1 MSDISIHDL
10 IDMDVVANMNKQI
23 EFMMDTHQILALVL
37 AILSAKCERRRINIF
52 SQTHKGCRISPR
64 RQCVES

>member
-23 EFMMDTHQILALVL
+23 EFMMDTHQILARVS
-37 AILSAKCERRRINIF
+37 AIVSAKCERRRIIIF
-52 SQTHKGCRISPR
+52 SQTQRV
-64 RQCVES
+64 QN

>member
-23 EFMMDTHQILALVL
+23 EFMMDTHQILARVL
-37 AILSAKCERRRINIF
+37 AIVSAKCERRRINIF
-52 SQTHKGCRISPR
+52 SQT
-64 RQCVES
+64 

>member
-23 EFMMDTHQILALVL
+23 EFMMDTHQILALVS
-37 AILSAKCERRRINIF
+37 AIVSAKCERRRINIF
-52 SQTHKGCRISPR
+52 SQTQRV
-64 RQCVES
+64 QN

>member
-23 EFMMDTHQILALVL
+23 EFMMDTHQILALVS
-37 AILSAKCERRRINIF
+37 AIVSAKCERRRINIF
-52 SQTHKGCRISPR
+52 SQT
-64 RQCVES
+64 

>member
-23 EFMMDTHQILALVL
+23 EFMMDTHQILALVS
-37 AILSAKCERRRINIF
+37 AIVSVKCERKRINIC
-52 SQTHKGCRISPR
+52 SQT
-64 RQCVES
+64 QWVQN